1 MAVQGKRLPPSEF
14 GGEAG
19 LVQPPPHEPTT
30 SERLGIM
37 YRTGQNPMEPVDQ
50 TLRGDRRSRSFY
62 EGLDLTPR
70 EQEDN
75 A

>member
-1 MAVQGKRLPPSEF
+1 MAVEDKPLAPSEF
-14 GGEAG
+14 GGRGG
-19 LVQPPPHEPTT
+19 LVQPLPHTPTT

-37 YRTGQNPMEPVDQ
+37 YRTGQDPDQPTDQ

-70 EQEDN
+70 EQEDE
-75 A
+75 